1 MAIKNEIDRFKKRY
15 IANNLDANGT
25 LEFFSLLQSQNAF
38 NTLINAFINS
48 QNFDRPDGYWFDTA
62 SSILYVFEHFEF
74 DCSSNNRNGSKL
86 RKNLATASRE
96 ISEEMSS
103 ANTDYDTVK
112 SIEQG
117 IGIKQGNT
125 VTYHIGENG
134 DIYRNNY
141 IANFQKSY
149 EAHSNKL
156 HEYIEN
162 CKQVIGVE
170 PNKVITT
177 FLIEDITLGGTYYK
191 NSNGMGAPVNLI
203 STKQFI
209 ELFRNSSI
217 DYVLFG
223 RLQEQLLT
231 ICDRAIIDNST
242 IQYVD
247 LYQKEFFIFP
257 AMLQIT
263 VSHNIKKSN

>member
-1 MAIKNEIDRFKKRY
+1 
-15 IANNLDANGT
+15 
-25 LEFFSLLQSQNAF
+25 
-38 NTLINAFINS
+38 
-48 QNFDRPDGYWFDTA
+48 
-62 SSILYVFEHFEF
+62 
-74 DCSSNNRNGSKL
+74 
-86 RKNLATASRE
+86 
-96 ISEEMSS
+96 
-103 ANTDYDTVK
+103 ANTDYNSEK
-112 SIEQG
+112 IIEQG

-125 VTYHIGENG
+125 VTYYIGDNG

-156 HEYIEN
+156 KEYIEN
-162 CKQVIGVE
+162 CKQDIGVE

-191 NSNGMGAPVNLI
+191 NSNGIMGAPVNLI
-203 STKQFI
+203 STKQFL

-223 RLQEQLLT
+223 RLQDQLLT
-231 ICDRAIIDNST
+231 ICDREIIDDST

-257 AMLQIT
+257 AIPQIT
-263 VSHNIKKSN
+263 VARKIKDSN